1 MGDIARRAP
10 QIILKVTKNLKTKPL
25 AVVVTQFMRE
35 VGLNANSI
43 IFQVV

>member
-1 MGDIARRAP
+1 MGDIAQRAP

-25 AVVVTQFMRE
+25 AVVTQFMRE

-43 IFQVV
+43 IFQFV